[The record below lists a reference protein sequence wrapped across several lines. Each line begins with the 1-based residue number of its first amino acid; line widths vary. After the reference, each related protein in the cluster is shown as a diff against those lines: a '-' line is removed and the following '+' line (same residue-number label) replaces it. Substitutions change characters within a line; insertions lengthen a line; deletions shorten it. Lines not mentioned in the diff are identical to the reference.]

1 MDKYVYKTAIFS
13 LIVQLLIGLV
23 SVYVL
28 FIKLKPEFKILN
40 EILWLETIVQFIEAL
55 FYIILVFFLANKSI
69 NVSQIRYFDW
79 FITTPTMLV
88 SLIAFFI
95 FKTQSEQ
102 KIDTSELNIT
112 DILLSNKWIIGQIL
126 FFNAFMLISGY
137 LGEIKK
143 ISINNAFWFG
153 TLFLIYSFYLIY
165 DNFVGNNLINNYLY
179 IFNFTLWTLYGIAY
193 LLPYNMK
200 NISYNFLDIFSKNI
214 NGLLI
219 SLYILYL

>member
-28 FIKLKPEFKILN
+28 FIKLKPKFKILN

-126 FFNAFMLISGY
+126 FFNALMLISGY

>member
-126 FFNAFMLISGY
+126 FFNALMLISGY

>member
-1 MDKYVYKTAIFS
+1 
-13 LIVQLLIGLV
+13 
-23 SVYVL
+23 
-28 FIKLKPEFKILN
+28 
-40 EILWLETIVQFIEAL
+40 
-55 FYIILVFFLANKSI
+55 
-69 NVSQIRYFDW
+69 
-79 FITTPTMLV
+79 
-88 SLIAFFI
+88 
-95 FKTQSEQ
+95 
-102 KIDTSELNIT
+102 
-112 DILLSNKWIIGQIL
+112 
-126 FFNAFMLISGY
+126 MLISGY

-143 ISINNAFWFG
+143 ISVNNAFWFG